1 MYSGIPITRYSGRI
15 MGAHQKIDRIARR
28 HLGELL
34 TRPEH
39 FPSTRS
45 ILQFEGKNGPD
56 GIKVKSP
63 AKDEPWHFLN
73 PLSHEIEDYKTKSF
87 QQLLEMHFRGLV
99 KELKKNNHERSAFEA
114 AWLSHAI
121 VDGLTPAHHYPFE
134 EKIAELRGGA
144 SNDSRTTYKKK
155 LIFGGSNKRETAK
168 NMFKAYGPRG
178 LYMAHVL
185 FEAGFSIIVRPLR
198 FPDARPTQRE
208 IKRIRQLGPTEYFM
222 RRAREVAVMELFEQY
237 LEKGWTS
244 KLARQIRQQ
253 LAPLIVRT
261 VTIIW
266 YEAAREALI

>member
-34 TRPEH
+34 GNTTN
-39 FPSTRS
+39 FPSTKA

-73 PLSHEIEDYKTKSF
+73 PLSHEIEDYNTKSF
-87 QQLLEMHFRGLV
+87 QDLLTMHFRGLV
-99 KELKKNNHERSAFEA
+99 KELKKKNQERSAFEA
-114 AWLSHAI
+114 AWLAHAV

-134 EKIAELRGGA
+134 AKIAELRGGA

-155 LIFGGSNKRETAK
+155 LIFGGTTRRETAK

-185 FEAGFSIIVRPLR
+185 FEVGFCIIIRPLR
-198 FPDARPTQRE
+198 FPDARPTKRE
-208 IKRIRQLGPTEYFM
+208 MKRIAELGPIEYFM
-222 RRAREVAVMELFEQY
+222 RRAREIAVMEMFETY

-261 VTIIW
+261 VTIMW
-266 YEAAREALI
+266 YEAAREAKV